1 MTLKHVCA
9 VVVIMALPAWA
20 GVEKVGEATVR
31 FTGTGPAGFRLEG
44 KSQVLSVSDGGEAV
58 TIAVPLETLET
69 GIALRDRHMR
79 EKYLE
84 VDKYPQAA
92 LVIPWSALRLPEPG
106 QSLSQTVTGKMTLHG
121 QSRDV
126 RVTYNLK
133 HAGDRYEATG
143 KVPLNMKE
151 FGIQPPS
158 YMGLTVKPD
167 IEASVAFQFRRD

>member
-1 MTLKHVCA
+1 MKFKHVCA
-9 VVVIMALPAWA
+9 VVAVMALPAWA
-20 GVEKVGEATVR
+20 GVEKVGDATVR
-31 FTGTGPAGFRLEG
+31 FTATGPAGFRLEG

-58 TIAVPLETLET
+58 TITVPLETLET

-84 VDKYPQAA
+84 VARYPQAA

-133 HAGDRYEATG
+133 HAGDRFEATG

-167 IEASVAFQFRRD
+167 IEASVAFQFRKD

>member
-9 VVVIMALPAWA
+9 VVALIALPTWA

-44 KSQVLSVSDGGEAV
+44 KSQVLSLSDGGEAV
-58 TIAVPLETLET
+58 TLTVPLETLET

-84 VDKYPQAA
+84 VDKNPQAT
-92 LVIPWSALRLPEPG
+92 LVVPWSALQLPEPG

-133 HAGDRYEATG
+133 HASGRYEVTG
-143 KVPLNMKE
+143 KVPLNMQE

-158 YMGLTVKPD
+158 YMGLTVKPG
-167 IEASVAFQFRRD
+167 IEASVSFQFKKG